1 MTVPH
6 LPRSINIW
14 SSQGSKTQT
23 HIDLR
28 LACSVLWIRKMN
40 NSTASTTKE
49 SDGNDSVAAFL
60 SSFIFNAVIA
70 LIIILVF
77 SYLRPKHEKIYQPYF
92 KMLTEFLHDKIP
104 EKRLSLL
111 KKLTLSSSFFAWL
124 TPAFKLNDNELYE
137 VVGFDAFVYLRFIRL
152 CFKIL
157 AFSLPY
163 AAIVLIPI
171 NVVDGEGLTGLDRL
185 TLGNISDESD
195 KLWAHLIGV
204 WMFSLI
210 LYYFMYVEWKV
221 YVKYRQIFLKE
232 NSKQH
237 FSVLVT
243 QLPQEVYKN
252 VEFLP
257 IAKHAKFFAN
267 KCWFNLF
274 KLILCIIK
282 CVWKAKNLLIN
293 CRLIPLMVK
302 FLLHISFS
310 NLIRRINLSFW
321 LFLNAHKPRWQLFY
335 CKRFDWIC
343 IVSSALTVVILQLA
357 MILEGV
363 RFLICL
369 HVFYSINRSFIVSN
383 KSKFSCLCFKL
394 LEIPVGH

>member
-1 MTVPH
+1 
-6 LPRSINIW
+6 
-14 SSQGSKTQT
+14 
-23 HIDLR
+23 
-28 LACSVLWIRKMN
+28 MN

-163 AAIVLIPI
+163 AAIVLIPM

-185 TLGNISDESD
+185 TLGNIFDESD

-252 VEFLP
+252 IEFLP
-257 IAKHAKFFAN
+257 IANMRNFLPINVDLIFL
-267 KCWFNLF
+267 NLF
-274 KLILCIIK
+274 Y
-282 CVWKAKNLLIN
+282 A
-293 CRLIPLMVK
+293 
-302 FLLHISFS
+302 
-310 NLIRRINLSFW
+310 
-321 LFLNAHKPRWQLFY
+321 
-335 CKRFDWIC
+335 
-343 IVSSALTVVILQLA
+343 
-357 MILEGV
+357 
-363 RFLICL
+363 
-369 HVFYSINRSFIVSN
+369 
-383 KSKFSCLCFKL
+383 
-394 LEIPVGH
+394 